1 MLKVYD
7 FNANNFRFKLLQQKR
22 ANISKLTQK
31 EKPYGWPD
39 QTYPF
44 FLGEGGC
51 LINTNFISH
60 FLYSIIYYF
69 NHNILCFIYL
79 LFLNKIETNQTQFD
93 T

>member
-1 MLKVYD
+1 MQTTFVSNY
-7 FNANNFRFKLLQQKR
+7 FNKNEQIFQNLPKKKNRMDDQ
-22 ANISKLTQK
+22 I
-31 EKPYGWPD
+31 KP
-39 QTYPF
+39 TPF